1 MKQDILGLE
10 HSGVNNGKK
19 YNSLLSAACL
29 CTCALHRPLSLPP
42 SRPFFPLPHIFFI
55 FPGNFLLSCCQSHF
69 LRHACC
75 VSLRTHLD
83 SRKIKFLQWRLML
96 PQIVQ
101 ILTSQLFS
109 SSLWG
114 IWAIRRSEFTV
125 LQPPP

>member
-1 MKQDILGLE
+1 MAKNTIL
-10 HSGVNNGKK
+10 SFQ
-19 YNSLLSAACL
+19 LLVYAPVL
-29 CTCALHRPLSLPP
+29 YTDLSLPP

-96 PQIVQ
+96 LQIVQ

-125 LQPPP
+125 LQPPPKRLKRRVKVI